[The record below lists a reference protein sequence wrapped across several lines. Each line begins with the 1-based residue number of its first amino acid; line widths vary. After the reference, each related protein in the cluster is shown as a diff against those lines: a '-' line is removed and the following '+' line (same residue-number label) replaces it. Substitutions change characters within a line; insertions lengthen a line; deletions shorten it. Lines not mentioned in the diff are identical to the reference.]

1 MNLRSNVMFVFSTH
15 SIIHLPHTWTNFAYN
30 RYYRSNNH
38 ALRRDLV
45 SHSWAA
51 SGLRNIVVEV
61 FVDPR
66 EDPARYAR
74 RRTQRIGASDGQRIL
89 GDGESLSERA
99 RGRVQ
104 Y

>member
-1 MNLRSNVMFVFSTH
+1 MFAFPTHLIIQLR
-15 SIIHLPHTWTNFAYN
+15 PTWIDFAYN

-45 SHSWAA
+45 SHSWAV
-51 SGLRNIVVEV
+51 SGLRNIIVEV

-66 EDPARYAR
+66 EDSARYAR
-74 RRTQRIGASDGQRIL
+74 RRTERIGASDGQRIL

-99 RGRVQ
+99 GGRVQ